1 MNNSIKLIFAITLV
15 FTMLIGCSTRRRVGN
30 KPILIK
36 DPAEYSKVLPDST
49 MEPGYDPYQRA
60 FAYYLRSLP
69 KEELEK
75 WKSNGSFTEQEQDRF
90 LNKIDSIKKRK

>member
-1 MNNSIKLIFAITLV
+1 MKNRIIISTTLLI
-15 FTMLIGCSTRRRVGN
+15 LILLISCSTRRRVGN
-30 KPILIK
+30 KPILIE

-60 FAYYLRSLP
+60 FAYYLMSLP

-75 WKSNGSFTEQEQDRF
+75 WKSNGSFTEQEKINF
-90 LNKIDSIKKRK
+90 LNKIDTLR